1 MSRPI
6 KISDELYERLRTQAE
21 DQGVALQDAL
31 VELLAKPHAAIAAF
45 EQQLNTVQSEAT
57 EHSARESQLQS
68 AIEQLQKE
76 ASAFSKRLTALVE
89 TRNRDVEVHNAW
101 VKTWELIHPVAED
114 VEGLVSR
121 VHKLERLTHR
131 HSWQAVEDE

>member
-6 KISDELYERLRTQAE
+6 KISDELYERLKTQAE

-45 EQQLNTVQSEAT
+45 EQQLNTVQSEAND
-57 EHSARESQLQS
+57 HSVRESHLQS

-76 ASAFSKRLTALVE
+76 VSALSKRLTAFEE
-89 TRNRDVEVHNAW
+89 TRNRDVEAHNAW
-101 VKTWELIHPVAED
+101 VESWKQIHPLAED

-121 VHKLERLTHR
+121 VHHLERLTHR
-131 HSWQAVEDE
+131 HTWQVVEDE